1 MSICYTIIQPAI
13 KKFEWNNGLIQKSTH
28 PFYCNS
34 SLESWWAPW
43 SELLIRT
50 DNPRRAGVKLGLE
63 TLWHLSEDG
72 LFSAV
77 CGRMVMGMMLACVR
91 ARARHLS
98 PTIISCW
105 FQLTNHEQRALAADG
120 ADLRIPLTPT
130 RGWATAHLPRADT
143 HWGGQKFNKTRLK
156 DQRDVGLFSRRSSL
170 GSGSKS
176 GAASIAPPPSLIG
189 QRLKKKART
198 PIT

>member
-77 CGRMVMGMMLACVR
+77 CGRMVMGMMLAC
-91 ARARHLS
+91 ARARV
-98 PTIISCW
+98 ISLPQSSHVDSSW
-105 FQLTNHEQRALAADG
+105 LTTNRELWPPMRTCAGQISEFLWLRPAAEPQRTCPALTRTEADKNS
-120 ADLRIPLTPT
+120 TK
-130 RGWATAHLPRADT
+130 RGW
-143 HWGGQKFNKTRLK
+143 KTREMLGFFQD
-156 DQRDVGLFSRRSSL
+156 DQVWEAVRNLERR
-170 GSGSKS
+170 
-176 GAASIAPPPSLIG
+176 A
-189 QRLKKKART
+189 
-198 PIT
+198 